1 MTAVET
7 LRRLTGQPSDVVERL
22 AGLNDAA
29 NAARGRLDDGLVDA
43 AAQIVERAGGRLRLS
58 SEHTVVA
65 IAGATG
71 SGKSSLFNWLCDLD
85 LAAVGVK
92 RPTTSWALACSWGP
106 AGAGELLDWLEIP
119 KRHQVNRMGMLDE
132 TAADR
137 ELQGLVLLDLPDH
150 DSTEVAHH
158 LEVQRLVQLA
168 DVLIWVLD
176 PQKYADA
183 AIHDR
188 FLRPLASHAEVMM
201 VALNHVDEISDDDL
215 RRCMSDVRRLLADD
229 GLGSVPTFATSARR
243 GDGLQELRQA
253 LAERVA
259 AKQLARERLTADI
272 TAAAARLG
280 EVTGDA
286 KPPNV
291 RESARG
297 DLLDAAADAAAVP
310 IVVEGIRASS
320 LSRARRMTGWPLTS
334 WVGRLRR
341 NRLRALDLPEPS
353 DGRELLT
360 AADVRAVRGQLPEP
374 MSVQEARLDAAVRE
388 IADHVTAGMGPA
400 WEQAVRSA
408 SVGRVSQYAA
418 GLDEAVAQTDL
429 GLSSQPWWWR
439 GAQILQWLFFLTA
452 VGGLG
457 WVVGAVAA
465 SMARDPDPVVPKV
478 GGVWWPTALVAAGL
492 AAGLVVA
499 LICGLAVRVSAA
511 HRAQRADARL
521 REAIQRVTDI
531 VVVDP
536 MQDVID
542 AYVRCRDGVA
552 QALRP

>member
-1 MTAVET
+1 MT
-7 LRRLTGQPSDVVERL
+7 R
-22 AGLNDAA
+22 
-29 NAARGRLDDGLVDA
+29 
-43 AAQIVERAGGRLRLS
+43 
-58 SEHTVVA
+58 
-65 IAGATG
+65 
-71 SGKSSLFNWLCDLD
+71 
-85 LAAVGVK
+85 
-92 RPTTSWALACSWGP
+92 
-106 AGAGELLDWLEIP
+106 
-119 KRHQVNRMGMLDE
+119 
-132 TAADR
+132 
-137 ELQGLVLLDLPDH
+137 
-150 DSTEVAHH
+150 
-158 LEVQRLVQLA
+158 
-168 DVLIWVLD
+168 
-176 PQKYADA
+176 
-183 AIHDR
+183 
-188 FLRPLASHAEVMM
+188 
-201 VALNHVDEISDDDL
+201 
-215 RRCMSDVRRLLADD
+215 
-229 GLGSVPTFATSARR
+229 
-243 GDGLQELRQA
+243 
-253 LAERVA
+253 
-259 AKQLARERLTADI
+259 
-272 TAAAARLG
+272 
-280 EVTGDA
+280 
-286 KPPNV
+286 
-291 RESARG
+291 
-297 DLLDAAADAAAVP
+297 
-310 IVVEGIRASS
+310 
-320 LSRARRMTGWPLTS
+320 WPLTS